1 MYGRTSAKLG
11 LGRATICL
19 ATALLIMLRAITA
32 QAATAFTG
40 DRIQGLPVIAQ
51 LDVNDLE
58 PGKTQRFMFQ
68 GVEMGSGEFWY
79 VPVIVAKGAK
89 PGKRVLLVSGVH
101 GDELNSVGAVQKVF
115 TDLDASTLS
124 GSVIGI
130 LGPNRPGLEWV
141 TRKWPTSNL
150 GTTLVNPNRTWPG
163 EESGNTVERHC
174 WLVTNRLIKGNVDV
188 GVDFHTGGTGSDF
201 ALFVFAYAKD
211 AESLQMAE
219 LFPVDQIM
227 ADPGLPGTLEYA
239 LVQAGIPALTVE
251 LGGPRGFDAKMIRI
265 GVEGAENLLA
275 HYKMTDRPVGQTA
288 KDRNV
293 FRGNDLEDIPSVTG
307 GFVELLVKLND
318 EVQKGQKVA
327 IQRNSFGD
335 VVHEYMAGVDG
346 RVAIIGTDAIRERG
360 VTIVTILANS
370 ADCPADGCPYHG
382 DNE

>member
-1 MYGRTSAKLG
+1 MNGSAPAKLG
-11 LGRATICL
+11 LDRPAIGL
-19 ATALLIMLRAITA
+19 ATALLIVLWTLSA
-32 QAATAFTG
+32 QAGTAFSG
-40 DRIQGLPVIAQ
+40 DKIQGLPVNTQ
-51 LDVNDLE
+51 LDVNDLA

-101 GDELNSVGAVQKVF
+101 GDELNSVGAVQRVF

-130 LGPNRPGLEWV
+130 LGPNRPGVEWV
-141 TRKWPTSNL
+141 TRKWPTSSL
-150 GTTLVNPNRTWPG
+150 GTTLINPNRTWPG
-163 EESGNTVERHC
+163 EEDGNTVERQC
-174 WLVTNRLIKGNVDV
+174 WLLTNRLIKGNVDI
-188 GVDFHTGGTGSDF
+188 GVDYHTGGTGSEF

-211 AESLQMAE
+211 AEALRMAE

-251 LGGPRGFDAKMIRI
+251 LGGPRGFDAEMIRI

-288 KDRNV
+288 RDRNV
-293 FRGNDLEDIPSVTG
+293 FHGNKLDDIPSVAG

-318 EVQKGQKVA
+318 EVKKGRKVA
-327 IQRNSFGD
+327 IQRNAFGD
-335 VVHEYMAGVDG
+335 VVHEYTAGVN
-346 RVAIIGTDAIRERG
+346 
-360 VTIVTILANS
+360 IVTILASS

-382 DNE
+382 DDE